1 MPSSSIILSLAA
13 VLPAVLAAPS
23 YGSYP
28 PPGNYSQPINYSA
41 PPSYQSSVSIPV
53 YDAKSTPCTSSTIKK
68 ASSTPVYN
76 DYAYP
81 PKSTPNGYDSYPPVS
96 TPNNYGGYDSYPP
109 KSTPK
114 NDYGSYP
121 VTTSKPSYG
130 DNYYNTPS
138 SKTTITTTYT
148 KTYVDICETGYITKT
163 STWAVT
169 YCPSTATATPGK
181 PKTPTNWGWDY
192 ETKVCYKGCGEGP
205 KTVTVTVPC
214 KNCNYA
220 KPTPPPKIES
230 KPVCYGDNCIYT
242 TTKVYSTKVI
252 TITKTPVPD
261 MPKSTPIQSKP
272 ASKPVCQGYD
282 CPGPKPPVSTPA
294 SKPVVPA
301 SSPAPKPPVS
311 SPASKPVVPASSP
324 VVSKPTVPTGP
335 SKNNNTIV
343 YSTGV
348 VPTPSKTGYVPPAQF
363 TGAAAGV
370 QTGGFVAVVA
380 VAAAMFL

>member
-1 MPSSSIILSLAA
+1 MPSSSNIILSLAA

-41 PPSYQSSVSIPV
+41 PPSYQSSVSVPV
-53 YDAKSTPCTSSTIKK
+53 YDAKSTPCTSSVKK
-68 ASSTPVYN
+68 ASSTPIGY
-76 DYAYP
+76 DSYP
-81 PKSTPNGYDSYPPVS
+81 PKSTPIGYDSYPPVS

-130 DNYYNTPS
+130 DNYNTPS
-138 SKTTITTTYT
+138 SKTTITTTIT

-163 STWAVT
+163 STWAIT
-169 YCPSTATATPGK
+169 YCPTTATPTPGK
-181 PKTPTNWGWDY
+181 PQKTPTNWGWDY

-214 KNCNYA
+214 KNCNYV
-220 KPTPPPKIES
+220 KPTPTPKIES
-230 KPVCYGDNCIYT
+230 KPVCNGYDCVYT

-252 TITKTPVPD
+252 TITKTPIPD
-261 MPKSTPIQSKP
+261 VPKSTPIQSKP
-272 ASKPVCQGYD
+272 ISKLVCEGPN
-282 CPGPKPPVSTPA
+282 CGPKPPVSTPA
-294 SKPVVPA
+294 SKPVV
-301 SSPAPKPPVS
+301 ST
-311 SPASKPVVPASSP
+311 PASKPVVPASSP

-335 SKNNNTIV
+335 SKSNNTII
-343 YSTGV
+343 YSTGGSK
-348 VPTPSKTGYVPPAQF
+348 PTPSKTGYVPPAQF

-370 QTGGFVAVVA
+370 QAGGFVAIAA